1 MTEPNLTFTAKRPA
15 RCLSLAHLKSVK
27 RPRLVI
33 AIIAA
38 IAMLLSMW
46 ALYDTEFHYSNT
58 EAGRLTAVYS
68 YIPSA
73 KGNSGGTS
81 MVSADTPLREIAHE
95 ISGKHL
101 FIFYGAENKENVH
114 GILHLIRGINGK
126 YRPVDASI
134 SPFPYVA
141 GIYAEYPRLSKSGTA
156 SHETFSPLAIAGDSC
171 QGIDSFRV
179 IFTAI
184 EAGTQSSFE
193 AEHIYTVPAENFL
206 WLLNHEVLKEQLGI
220 GGIELLDLNVTDIRY
235 LDSSGN
241 DITDQFRNPSV
252 TTSWGGGKST
262 AELGMIYVFIGI
274 VAALGIIVI
283 RYLLL
288 DD

>member
-1 MTEPNLTFTAKRPA
+1 MTEQNHTSAVKRPV

-33 AIIAA
+33 AIIVT
-38 IAMLLSMW
+38 IAMLLSIW

-68 YIPSA
+68 YIPSV
-73 KGNSGGTS
+73 KSNSGSTS
-81 MVSADTPLREIAHE
+81 MVSADTPLHEIAHE

-114 GILHLIRGINGK
+114 GILHLIRGVNGK

-134 SPFPYVA
+134 SPFPYIA
-141 GIYAEYPRLSKSGTA
+141 GIYTEYPRLSKSGTTP
-156 SHETFSPLAIAGDSC
+156 HKTFSPLAIAGDGC

-184 EAGTQSSFE
+184 EDGTQASFK
-193 AEHIYTVPAENFL
+193 AEHTYTVPSENFL
-206 WLLNHEVLKEQLGI
+206 WLLNHEDLKKQLGL
-220 GGIELLDLNVTDIRY
+220 GGIELSNLSVADIRY
-235 LDSSGN
+235 LDSNGN
-241 DITDQFRNPSV
+241 DITEQFQNPSV
-252 TTSWGGGKST
+252 NTSWGGGKST

-288 DD
+288 ED